1 MLICVVALP
10 FLFPKWD
17 HFFVQKWILLI
28 LWSFPWGRGHKKSSK
43 TLIRENLANFHIKR
57 SSPGNLQAHKV
68 CFWYEWFR
76 YLPKWPISAKFQILT
91 RHKILKNPN
100 FKNSCNRIV
109 DIISGYLHA
118 KFQLFRAGSFP
129 EELKKI
135 KKIIENWPF
144 FSQYG
149 FSFAFGI
156 CSPRKLPW
164 NQKYWSLSNKW
175 PHFGKEKSKAKS
187 CTKTKV

>member
-1 MLICVVALP
+1 MALNPLIKGIAGVRPKILD
-10 FLFPKWD
+10 FLYFEICFSPTFLLSKMGS
-17 HFFVQKWILLI
+17 FVVQKWILLI

-91 RHKILKNPN
+91 RHKILKNQN

-109 DIISGYLHA
+109 YIISGCLHA
-118 KFQLFRAGSFP
+118 KF
-129 EELKKI
+129 
-135 KKIIENWPF
+135 
-144 FSQYG
+144 
-149 FSFAFGI
+149 
-156 CSPRKLPW
+156 
-164 NQKYWSLSNKW
+164 
-175 PHFGKEKSKAKS
+175 
-187 CTKTKV
+187 